1 METHHHPLLS
11 FLLLLLLPFS
21 SHSLPLSTNNRWI
34 VDSATGQRVKLACA
48 NWPGAAET
56 MLPEGLDRQPLPNIV
71 AAIRRLGFNC
81 VRLTYATYMVTRH
94 AGDRVGRTFDGLGL
108 GSVKDEIARFN
119 PLVVRMTHLQAF
131 DAVLDEL
138 GRQGVMVDIDNHVSK
153 PMWCCREKDGNGFF
167 GDEYFD
173 PKEWLLGLTVLA
185 RRYVYKPQVIGMGL
199 RNELRGERQSE
210 STWRKY
216 VTLAGNAI
224 HVANPNVLIFA
235 GGISYASVLSFLKK
249 KPLSSNFGN
258 KLVYESHWYPF
269 TAGPEKVWTEKPLN
283 QLCRAKID
291 GYVNSTAFSFTAGG
305 SSSVPLFVGEVGI
318 PGTEVKKSSDNFLSC
333 FATWAAEND
342 LDWAWWGL
350 QGGYYFRDNRT
361 GMDEYFGAL
370 SYFWDRPR
378 NPFLLNRLRL
388 MQLKN
393 QDPTSRVGKA
403 YLLFHPQ
410 TGDCMINNN
419 LREIYAGH
427 CGRQSSRFLYAGDG
441 SPIMLAGSN
450 YCLRAGGDGVR
461 VQLTTACNAAESKW
475 WRVSSSK
482 LHLAAKEEKTGEYVC
497 LNRDSVFTSDV
508 FTRKC
513 VCLVGYETGCMNGGD
528 LEPTA
533 QWFKLVETNVL
544 YIN

>member
-11 FLLLLLLPFS
+11 FLLLLLLLPFS
-21 SHSLPLSTNNRWI
+21 SHPLPLSTNNRWI

-71 AAIRRLGFNC
+71 AAIRQLGFNC
-81 VRLTYATYMVTRH
+81 VRLTYATYM
-94 AGDRVGRTFDGLGL
+94 
-108 GSVKDEIARFN
+108 DEIARFN

-153 PMWCCREKDGNGFF
+153 PMWCCKEKDGNGFF
-167 GDEYFD
+167 GDAYFD

-185 RRYVYKPQVIGMGL
+185 RRYVYKPQVQ
-199 RNELRGERQSE
+199 NHGERQSE
-210 STWRKY
+210 ATWRKY

-249 KPLSSNFGN
+249 KPLSTTFGN

-291 GYVNSTAFSFTAGG
+291 GYVNTTAFSFTAGG
-305 SSSVPLFVGEVGI
+305 SAAVPLFVGEVGI
-318 PGTEVKKSSDNFLSC
+318 PGAEVKKSSDNFLSC

-393 QDPTSRVGKA
+393 QGT
-403 YLLFHPQ
+403 
-410 TGDCMINNN
+410 
-419 LREIYAGH
+419 
-427 CGRQSSRFLYAGDG
+427 
-441 SPIMLAGSN
+441 
-450 YCLRAGGDGVR
+450 
-461 VQLTTACNAAESKW
+461 
-475 WRVSSSK
+475 
-482 LHLAAKEEKTGEYVC
+482 
-497 LNRDSVFTSDV
+497 
-508 FTRKC
+508 
-513 VCLVGYETGCMNGGD
+513 
-528 LEPTA
+528 
-533 QWFKLVETNVL
+533 
-544 YIN
+544 